1 MIRQGTHIIAGT
13 PTPNTSE
20 LKAIELTKSAYQ
32 QLVDN
37 GLVEEDQNYI
47 LIDDESPNIIDDTI
61 SSYSNTYSAAHILG
75 LVNTLKEA
83 VYTKAETEAS
93 INRKLIS
100 AIKYKG
106 KVAETENLPSLA
118 ENGDAYYVTGES
130 LLYIYNEDLANYEAL
145 GDIADLSAYLTEEE
159 ILELLKEKNI
169 KFQYAVMPEASS
181 EFDYP
186 IQYIGATN
194 ENYKL
199 GNWYRSVFNSG
210 SYAWEELLIEGKNKD
225 PFETDTIPET
235 AENGTTHL
243 YIGADNANYKK
254 GHVYQYN
261 DSSWNDITA
270 GTIQLKTLPTA
281 NENELNK
288 IYQYIGVSNGNYT
301 NGYFYECVESNG
313 SYTWVEKE
321 VQKNNDVPHWTG
333 THAEYEAQK
342 DTIPDY
348 SILHFTDDY
357 DDNLGVPRK
366 NVSSAAGAGKT
377 NLRLFVAAML
387 NDIAMQ
393 NWENGTYAGE
403 FNSTASGSG
412 DLGSWTGTYQCSR
425 RASGNYTTVVKGTA
439 NNKSFSAI
447 YVSTGWV
454 VNMQGWR
461 IGAVTFG
468 TGFTGAIT
476 WAQRDH
482 TVIVNIENLQYSGST
497 PPASQS
503 VIATGLPPASLQ
515 IIKYLSGASPNAD
528 GAYINITG
536 DGKMVTNNWSTW
548 PAPGALFDSFTYLT
562 DE

>member
-1 MIRQGTHIIAGT
+1 MIRQGLHIIAGS
-13 PTPNTSE
+13 PSPNINE
-20 LKAIELTKSAYQ
+20 KKAIELTKSAYE
-32 QLVDN
+32 QLVAD

-47 LIDDESPNIIDDTI
+47 IIDDEAPNIIDDTL
-61 SSYSNTYSAAHILG
+61 SSYDNVYSAAHTLG
-75 LVNTLKEA
+75 LINTLKEN
-83 VYTKAETEAS
+83 VYTKAETESA

-181 EFDYP
+181 DFDYP

-199 GNWYRSVFNSG
+199 GSWYRSNNNSG
-210 SYAWEELLIEGKNKD
+210 TYVWEELLIEGKSKD

-243 YIGADNANYKK
+243 YIGTDNANYKK

-288 IYQYIGVSNGNYT
+288 IYQYIGVSNSNYT
-301 NGYFYECVESNG
+301 NGYFYECVESND
-313 SYTWVEKE
+313 SYAWVEKE

-357 DDNLGVPRK
+357 DDNLGMPIK
-366 NVSSAAGAGKT
+366 DVSSAAGIT
-377 NLRLFVAAML
+377 TFTLREFVKGML
-387 NDIAMQ
+387 EDIAMQ
-393 NWENGTYAGE
+393 TWENGSYTGKLSSTHAG
-403 FNSTASGSG
+403 GG
-412 DLGSWTGTYQCSR
+412 DFGSWIGSYQCTKSH
-425 RASGNYTTVVKGTA
+425 SGQYGTTVFGVA
-439 NNKSFSAI
+439 NNK
-447 YVSTGWV
+447 
-454 VNMQGWR
+454 
-461 IGAVTFG
+461 
-468 TGFTGAIT
+468 GFTAIWSGGTIGWDVKLNGYQQKFDEWTNLEPYADTSLTIPANGAYWIK
-476 WAQRDH
+476 
-482 TVIVNIENLQYSGST
+482 IV
-497 PPASQS
+497 
-503 VIATGLPPASLQ
+503 
-515 IIKYLSGASPNAD
+515 
-528 GAYINITG
+528 GAYIDLEKDTFVLKHFDNDIVITDYG
-536 DGKMVTNNWSTW
+536 VNPSDGYLSVYCRNLSAHDVTLQKVW
-548 PAPGALFDSFTYLT
+548 FTIIRN
-562 DE
+562 

>member
-1 MIRQGTHIIAGT
+1 MIKQGLHIIAGS
-13 PTPNTSE
+13 PSPNTNE
-20 LKAIELTKSAYQ
+20 KKAIELTKSAYE
-32 QLVDN
+32 QLVAD

-47 LIDDESPNIIDDTI
+47 IIDDEAPNIIDDTL
-61 SSYSNTYSAAHILG
+61 SSYDNVYSAAHTLG
-75 LVNTLKEA
+75 LINTLKEN
-83 VYTKAETEAS
+83 VYTKAETESA

-106 KVAETENLPSLA
+106 KVAEAENLPSLA

-145 GDIADLSAYLTEEE
+145 GDIVDLSAYLTEEE

-169 KFQYAVMPEASS
+169 KFQYAEMPEASS

-186 IQYIGATN
+186 IQYIGATT

-199 GNWYRSVFNSG
+199 GSWYRSVSNSG

-288 IYQYIGVSNGNYT
+288 IYQYIGVSNSNYT
-301 NGYFYECVESNG
+301 NGYFYECVESNN
-313 SYTWVEKE
+313 SYAWVEKE

-357 DDNLGVPRK
+357 DDSVGVVDKIEDNNMNGVTSNAVYDALAPIGAH
-366 NVSSAAGAGKT
+366 VSGYFYGGFNAPGQHNT
-377 NLRLFVAAML
+377 NLTLG
-387 NDIAMQ
+387 
-393 NWENGTYAGE
+393 EGTWLVVM
-403 FNSTASGSG
+403 T
-412 DLGSWTGTYQCSR
+412 LLVGT
-425 RASGNYTTVVKGTA
+425 
-439 NNKSFSAI
+439 
-447 YVSTGWV
+447 
-454 VNMQGWR
+454 
-461 IGAVTFG
+461 
-468 TGFTGAIT
+468 
-476 WAQRDH
+476 
-482 TVIVNIENLQYSGST
+482 
-497 PPASQS
+497 
-503 VIATGLPPASLQ
+503 
-515 IIKYLSGASPNAD
+515 YLSGDMYMTAGGVKASDTIRITKPSTDGFDASSTIVGLVTVNAGD
-528 GAYINITG
+528 TKVIGLNQFTGLANVNGDANYWYVHAYRL
-536 DGKMVTNNWSTW
+536 K
-548 PAPGALFDSFTYLT
+548 
-562 DE
+562 

>member
-37 GLVEEDQNYI
+37 GLVKEDQNYI

-106 KVAETENLPSLA
+106 KVAEVENLPSLA

-145 GDIADLSAYLTEEE
+145 GDIVDLSAYLTEEE

-199 GNWYRSVFNSG
+199 GSWYRSISNSG
-210 SYAWEELLIEGKNKD
+210 TYAWEELLIEGKNKE

-235 AENGTTHL
+235 AENGITHL

-261 DSSWNDITA
+261 NSSWNDITA

-288 IYQYIGVSNGNYT
+288 IYQYIGISNSNYT
-301 NGYFYECVESNG
+301 NGYFYKCVESNG

-357 DDNLGVPRK
+357 DEGGISRRYYLGTGVYDRPYLPRTITINKTGHNVVLVTVHMGSDDNYQS
-366 NVSSAAGAGKT
+366 NYATIA
-377 NLRLFVAAML
+377 F
-387 NDIAMQ
+387 DIAGQLYKAPMKL
-393 NWENGTYAGE
+393 NAVLPGYDET
-403 FNSTASGSG
+403 TRTV
-412 DLGSWTGTYQCSR
+412 SWGLIHFADVT
-425 RASGNYTTVVKGTA
+425 
-439 NNKSFSAI
+439 
-447 YVSTGWV
+447 
-454 VNMQGWR
+454 
-461 IGAVTFG
+461 AVTQDTLTLSTEG
-468 TGFTGAIT
+468 ITTGYPWFHI
-476 WAQRDH
+476 H
-482 TVIVNIENLQYSGST
+482 VI
-497 PPASQS
+497 
-503 VIATGLPPASLQ
+503 
-515 IIKYLSGASPNAD
+515 
-528 GAYINITG
+528 
-536 DGKMVTNNWSTW
+536 
-548 PAPGALFDSFTYLT
+548 
-562 DE
+562 